1 MDQEKL
7 GGLSQESEEDAVEE
21 YELDAD
27 VIEADAEPEGQL
39 AAPVGKL
46 KRALHFLRHYRA
58 EIAVWARYALPLFTV
73 AVLFVMGWFYNV
85 RSVSVGVRYHVSL
98 WRLYGST
105 LSGTHTYLGG
115 KTVMAK
121 SWFYGLISVGAIVGI
136 LCFLLAAFFAVLA
149 FYTAYQSF
157 RAGKDTER
165 ANRMKLIFKI
175 AFPNRFCLLLSNA
188 LLLVPAFFPH
198 FVSFVGS
205 RFLVVSGEKTM
216 FVLSNPVLATVGALL
231 AVTLVLSL
239 VIPKYERRKKMNMF
253 LLEHPAEQDDE

>member
-1 MDQEKL
+1 MNEEKFDL
-7 GGLSQESEEDAVEE
+7 FPEGEEDCPPAKSPRS
-21 YELDAD
+21 L
-27 VIEADAEPEGQL
+27 
-39 AAPVGKL
+39 
-46 KRALHFLRHYRA
+46 RSALRFVRRNFA
-58 EIAVWARYALPLFTV
+58 EIAIWTRYALPVLSV

-121 SWFYGLISVGAIVGI
+121 SWFYGLLSVGAIVGI

-149 FYTAYQSF
+149 FYTAFHSF
-157 RAGKDTER
+157 RAGKDSEQ
-165 ANRMKLIFKI
+165 AGRMKVIFKI
-175 AFPNRFCLLLSNA
+175 AFPNRACLFLSNA
-188 LLLVPAFFPH
+188 LLLVPTLFPH
-198 FVSFVGS
+198 LVSFVGS

-216 FVLSNPVLATVGALL
+216 FVLSNPVLVTVGALL

-253 LLEHPAEQDDE
+253 LLDHPCQEQEEQDDE